1 MMLLTVSME
10 IVNFRKNGNR
20 KANKEK
26 YLEVK
31 GKTRKAVYQVKHEVV
46 KNRFADAGLRDN
58 HKLEKFKI
66 AKGVVKSDLVII
78 DEQCMRNDARAVW
91 Q

>member
-20 KANKEK
+20 ETNKEN

-31 GKTRKAVYQVKHEVV
+31 GKTRKTIYQVKHE
-46 KNRFADAGLRDN
+46 GLRDN
-58 HKLEKFKI
+58 HKWEKFKI
-66 AKGVVKSDLVII
+66 ANGVVKSDLVII
-78 DEQCMRNDARAVW
+78 DEECMRNDARAVW